1 MSPTGKIVT
10 FGKIPAAVVE
20 AVKADA
26 EAIKAEG
33 EAPITELEAAIV
45 EMATFLLDNKSRIQN
60 FVCGVACAT
69 DKVEDDEIDTEF
81 HLITSPIDAR
91 DYALALRLF
100 EDGFRRNLGGVI
112 EE

>member
-1 MSPTGKIVT
+1 MSPTDKIVS
-10 FGKIPAAVVE
+10 FRKIPDAVVE
-20 AVKADA
+20 AVKADV
-26 EAIKAEG
+26 

-45 EMATFLLDNKSRIQN
+45 EMATFLLDNKNKIQN

-69 DKVEDDEIDTEF
+69 DTVEDDEIDTEF

-100 EDGFRRNLGGVI
+100 EDGFRRNLERVI

>member
-1 MSPTGKIVT
+1 MSPHNKIVT

-20 AVKADA
+20 AVKADVEVA
-26 EAIKAEG
+26 EQEVKALTETE
-33 EAPITELEAAIV
+33 EAVTELA
-45 EMATFLLDNKSRIQN
+45 MFLLDNASKIQN
-60 FVCGVACAT
+60 FVCGIAVDVQT
-69 DKVEDDEIDTEF
+69 VEADEMDMEF

-100 EDGFRRNLGGVI
+100 EDGFKRRLGGVI

>member
-1 MSPTGKIVT
+1 MSPTDKIISFKAPAATGASEAPEQDVQALT
-10 FGKIPAAVVE
+10 EMEAAVV
-20 AVKADA
+20 D
-26 EAIKAEG
+26 
-33 EAPITELEAAIV
+33 
-45 EMATFLLDNKSRIQN
+45 MAMFLLDNKDKIQN

-69 DKVEDDEIDTEF
+69 DLVEDDEIDTEF

-100 EDGFRRNLGGVI
+100 EDGFKRNLGGVI

>member
-1 MSPTGKIVT
+1 MSPTDKIVSFKSPAFT
-10 FGKIPAAVVE
+10 VASEVPEQEMQALTEMEAAVV
-20 AVKADA
+20 D
-26 EAIKAEG
+26 
-33 EAPITELEAAIV
+33 
-45 EMATFLLDNKSRIQN
+45 MAMFLLDNKDKIQN

-69 DKVEDDEIDTEF
+69 DLVEDDEIDTEF

-100 EDGFRRNLGGVI
+100 EDGFRRNLGGVV